1 MNILEIIQEKIM
13 NKIQENFLEK
23 ATSPEILSV
32 VEILDKASN
41 SGRLTEVVYTAMEII
56 KMNNQLSILLALQIA
71 CEDWSI

>member
-41 SGRLTEVVYTAMEII
+41 SGKLVEVVYTAMETI
-56 KMNNQLSILLALQIA
+56 KSNNFITIPLALQIA
-71 CEDWSI
+71 CEDWDI

>member
-1 MNILEIIQEKIM
+1 M

>member
-13 NKIQENFLEK
+13 NKIQENFLKK

>member
-32 VEILDKASN
+32 VDILDKASN

>member
-56 KMNNQLSILLALQIA
+56 KMNNQLSILLVLQIA

>member
-56 KMNNQLSILLALQIA
+56 KMNSQLSILLALQIA

>member
-1 MNILEIIQEKIM
+1 M
-13 NKIQENFLEK
+13 NKIQENFLKK

>member
-56 KMNNQLSILLALQIA
+56 KINNQLSILLALQIA

>member
-56 KMNNQLSILLALQIA
+56 KMNSQLSILLALQIA
-71 CEDWSI
+71 CEDCSI